1 MNDLINDI
9 NKLQKITDNISENLP
24 LDSIWNHNVVCAL
37 NDLKGLIS
45 EKQNIVD
52 RFENQESNHIEE
64 LCDKLRKEYDDF
76 CGMQNLAED
85 EALRRHQEE
94 NKNE

>member
-1 MNDLINDI
+1 MNDLIDDI
-9 NKLQKITDNISENLP
+9 NKLQKITDNISKNIPWNL
-24 LDSIWNHNVVCAL
+24 NVVSAL
-37 NDLKGLIS
+37 HDLREIIS
-45 EKQNIVD
+45 EKQSIVNK
-52 RFENQESNHIEE
+52 FEKQASNDIQE

-76 CGMQNLAED
+76 CGIQNLAEE